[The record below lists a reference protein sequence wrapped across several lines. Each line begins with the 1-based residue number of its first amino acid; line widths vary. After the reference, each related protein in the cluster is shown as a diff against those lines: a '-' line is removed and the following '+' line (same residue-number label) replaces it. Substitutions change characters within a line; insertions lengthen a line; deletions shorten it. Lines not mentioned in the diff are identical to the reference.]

1 MNEQV
6 CAVYIFF
13 QVWSNLKNLN
23 GTSLVKNSLLMQ
35 EMQVQYLVKE
45 QRSHMSQGN

>member
-6 CAVYIFF
+6 CSVYILF
-13 QVWSNLKNLN
+13 QEWGNLKNLN

-35 EMQVQYLVKE
+35 EMQVQSLVKE
-45 QRSHMSQGN
+45 QKSHMSQDN